1 TYPFQHQR
9 FWPQAVAAGVGDV
22 RVLGLGSVDHPLLR
36 AAVSLAD
43 GDGVVLTGRLSLS
56 AQPWLADH
64 VVLGS
69 VLLAGTAYVEL
80 VMYAGDQVGCAL
92 VEELTLQ
99 TPLVLPE
106 QGGVQVQVWVGDP
119 GQDGR
124 RPVNV
129 YSRAED
135 GQGGQGSWVR
145 HASGVLSP
153 QAGRVAARLEQWPPA
168 DARPVAVDGV
178 YERLA

>member
-1 TYPFQHQR
+1 M
-9 FWPQAVAAGVGDV
+9 
-22 RVLGLGSVDHPLLR
+22 
-36 AAVSLAD
+36 
-43 GDGVVLTGRLSLS
+43 TGRLSLS

-69 VLLAGTAYVEL
+69 VLLAGTAFVEL

-106 QGGVQVQVWVGDP
+106 QGGVQVQVWVGDSD
-119 GQDGR
+119 QDGR

-129 YSRAED
+129 YSRPEGAE
-135 GQGGQGSWVR
+135 GSWTR
-145 HASGVLSP
+145 HATGVLSP
-153 QAGRVAARLEQWPPA
+153 EAGRVPAGLGQWPPA
-168 DARPVAVDGV
+168 GARPVGCGGLVRTVG
-178 YERLA
+178 